1 MTGLARIGLLVP
13 IAAMPAGLTQ
23 FCLVVRIDI
32 ANSHYP
38 QKDLSTRR
46 PKPFSYPMSTK
57 K

>member
-1 MTGLARIGLLVP
+1 MTGLAQIGLLAP

-46 PKPFSYPMSTK
+46 PKPFSYPVSTK